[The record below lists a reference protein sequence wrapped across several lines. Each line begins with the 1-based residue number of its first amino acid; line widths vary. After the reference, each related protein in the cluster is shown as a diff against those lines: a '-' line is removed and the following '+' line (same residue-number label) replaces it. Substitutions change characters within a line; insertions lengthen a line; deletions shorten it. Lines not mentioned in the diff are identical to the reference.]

1 VDDHVFATGGVP
13 AAEEVFADPLL
24 GVAGG
29 WGAINLETNCGD
41 HTFQRA
47 LTEAQD
53 LLAFFSYS
61 DKPNRLLG
69 RAASFC
75 MERAGYNSGGWN
87 DQGLIFF
94 LPNMTWFQ
102 PPAYVHSMIS
112 EMWRPNALAVER
124 SGKATPCGDPY
135 HGHPAASCVSIAA
148 QAAADGRS
156 ISVQLLNMQPVEA
169 NVSLEFLRDQSLA
182 VAAVGL
188 SAVNVTWLQSDDTKA
203 VNTPAR
209 PEAIKPFSTIV
220 DASKPLVVPRYSF
233 GVFELALE

>member
-1 VDDHVFATGGVP
+1 MDDHVYATGGLT

-47 LTEAQD
+47 LTEAQE

-61 DKPNRLLG
+61 DKPHRLLG

-75 MERAGYNSGGWN
+75 MERSGYNSGGWN

-102 PPAYVHSMIS
+102 PPAYVHAMINDK
-112 EMWRPNALAVER
+112 WRPNALDVER
-124 SGKATPCGDPY
+124 SDKATPCGDLY
-135 HGHPAASCVSIAA
+135 HGHPAGSCVSVAA
-148 QAAADGRS
+148 QAAADGKS
-156 ISVQLLNMQPVEA
+156 ISVQLLNMQSAET
-169 NVSLEFLRDQSLA
+169 NISLEFLHSDSLS
-182 VAAVGL
+182 VAVGL

-203 VNTPAR
+203 VNTPSR

-220 DASKPLVVPRYSF
+220 DANKPLIVPRFSF
-233 GVFELALE
+233 GVFEMALK